1 VGGSATFR
9 LFVAG
14 VLRVGAGRGV
24 PVVKLKIVDHAAVPL
39 LDEGSMACTCQK
51 YVPAAKG
58 LGGV

>member
-1 VGGSATFR
+1 M
-9 LFVAG
+9 AG